1 MAPQRSRVALEDS
14 RSEASSSKEKQI
26 APMPTKARRNGSNA
40 VARSSLKD
48 VMVALA
54 PVDVEPDAHDNS
66 SGVCQYPSIVEDIF
80 TKISLMCK
88 QINWS
93 SFELSVLHAYRQAH
107 RLNTPSAFSS
117 SFNQRILSRPGIGW
131 SSPTMAV
138 HKNRRRI
145 SKDNLALA
153 VRKDF
158 KDAMVHE
165 SDAIT
170 SFLYSVHNQGQY
182 LTPTSSL
189 LSSFLRK
196 TKTSACAL
204 LRLGRNKMPA
214 AMCSS
219 MARGS
224 G

>member
-1 MAPQRSRVALEDS
+1 MED
-14 RSEASSSKEKQI
+14 K
-26 APMPTKARRNGSNA
+26 
-40 VARSSLKD
+40 
-48 VMVALA
+48 
-54 PVDVEPDAHDNS
+54 
-66 SGVCQYPSIVEDIF
+66 F
-80 TKISLMCK
+80 TKISLLCE

-138 HKNRRRI
+138 HKDRRRV

-165 SDAIT
+165 SEAIT
-170 SFLYSVHNQGQY
+170 SFLYSVHNQGQSVFD
-182 LTPTSSL
+182 PNVL
-189 LSSFLRK
+189 LHSSFRGK
-196 TKTSACAL
+196 TKTSACGL
-204 LRLGRNKMPA
+204 LPLGRNKMLA
-214 AMCSS
+214 VICWRS
-219 MARGS
+219 GS
-224 G
+224 RINKRTATLLGTWRNIWVDLRAFVCLLELVKSGLKVFGFLHLEYRVVIHCNRCFFFNLYQ

>member
-1 MAPQRSRVALEDS
+1 MAPQRSRIALEDS

-26 APMPTKARRNGSNA
+26 AAMPTKARRNGNNA

-54 PVDVEPDAHDNS
+54 PVDVELDAHDNS
-66 SGVCQYPSIVEDIF
+66 GGVCQYSSTVEDTF
-80 TKISLMCK
+80 PKISLVCK

-107 RLNTPSAFSS
+107 RLKTPSAFSS

-165 SDAIT
+165 SEAIT
-170 SFLYSVHNQGQY
+170 SFLYSVHNQGQSVFDPSV
-182 LTPTSSL
+182 LLIELIPKKDKNFRMRFASS
-189 LSSFLRK
+189 R
-196 TKTSACAL
+196 TK
-204 LRLGRNKMPA
+204 
-214 AMCSS
+214 
-219 MARGS
+219 
-224 G
+224 